1 MNERMQGRQQIVA
14 QSRLIDERID
24 GQNQPW
30 RVQRNGGIEYAN
42 DQDVGR
48 SSDYG
53 RDCHHRCGHFKIH

>member
-24 GQNQPW
+24 GQNKPW

-42 DQDVGR
+42 GNGKNIFPACQANAK
-48 SSDYG
+48 
-53 RDCHHRCGHFKIH
+53 CELT